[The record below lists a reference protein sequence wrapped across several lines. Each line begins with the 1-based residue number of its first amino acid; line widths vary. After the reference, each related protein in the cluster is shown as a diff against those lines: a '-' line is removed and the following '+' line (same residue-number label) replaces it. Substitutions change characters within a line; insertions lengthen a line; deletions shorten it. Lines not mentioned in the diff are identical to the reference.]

1 MPLDT
6 QQSNQPQPERDYLA
20 AGLAEYAHDPLGF
33 VLAAFPWGE
42 PGPLA
47 NASGP
52 EPWQRLVLEDIGN
65 NLQRSDDVVREAIA
79 SGHGVGK
86 SCLVAW
92 VILWA
97 MTTCVDARVA
107 VTANTEPQLRTKTW
121 PELHKWYR
129 LFKGRHWFTATA
141 TSLFFNDAEHRDN
154 WKADALTWS
163 ENNTEAFAGLHNKG
177 RRIVLIFDEA
187 SAIADKVWEVAEGAL
202 TDEGTEIVWLA
213 LGNPTRNTGRFRECF
228 GSLKHR
234 WHHQQVDSRT
244 VSFVNKEQ
252 AAQWVTDYGEDSDFV
267 RVRVKGEFPR
277 AGSTQF
283 IDGERVEQAMARPTV
298 LDATAPLIM
307 GVDIARQGEDQ
318 TVIRF
323 RQGIDARSLPASKF
337 RIPDL
342 MQVAS
347 RVGEQIDLYKPAAVF
362 VDATGIGAGVFDRL
376 QQLGYQQVVAVNF
389 GSKADRGS
397 IGDAT
402 ASYANKRAEMWGY
415 LKNWCSTGCLPVD
428 RDLEADL
435 TGVEYGYDAAN
446 AILLEKKEDMRRRGL
461 ASPDDGDALA
471 LTFAYPVAVRDQ
483 RQSQRVE
490 ELYANLRR
498 RVV

>member
-1 MPLDT
+1 MP
-6 QQSNQPQPERDYLA
+6 RDGAIDPLA
-20 AGLAEYAHDPLGF
+20 AHVGQYVLDPLGF
-33 VLAAFPWGE
+33 VLNCFPWE
-42 PGPLA
+42 RPGTDLA
-47 NASGP
+47 NSTGP
-52 EPWQRLVLEDIGN
+52 EPWQRQVLEEIGKG
-65 NLQRSDDVVREAIA
+65 LQRSDDVIREAVA
-79 SGHGVGK
+79 SGHGPGK
-86 SCLVAW
+86 TALVAW
-92 VILWA
+92 IVLWGMA
-97 MTTCVDARVA
+97 TCVDARVA

-121 PELHKWYR
+121 PELHKWHR
-129 LFKGRHWFTATA
+129 LFIASQWFTATA
-141 TSLFFNDAEHRDN
+141 TSLFRNDPEHRDT

-163 ENNTEAFAGLHNKG
+163 ENNTEAFAGLHNRG

-202 TDEGTEIVWLA
+202 TDEATEIVWCVF
-213 LGNPTRNTGRFRECF
+213 GNPTRNTGRFRECF

-234 WHHQQVDSRT
+234 WNRQQVDSRT
-244 VSFVNKEQ
+244 VSFVNKDQ
-252 AAQWVTDYGEDSDFV
+252 INQWIADYGEDSDFV

-283 IDGERVEQAMARPTV
+283 IDGERVEQAMQRPTV
-298 LDATAPLIM
+298 QDTAAPLIM

-323 RQGIDARSLPASKF
+323 RQGTDARSLPALKF

-376 QQLGYQQVVAVNF
+376 QQLGYSQVVAVNF
-389 GSKADRGS
+389 GAKADRGNV
-397 IGDAT
+397 GDA
-402 ASYANKRAEMWGY
+402 AAAYANKRAEMWGY
-415 LKNWCSTGCLPVD
+415 LKNWCTTGCLPVD

-435 TGVEYGYDAAN
+435 VGVEYGYDAAN

-471 LTFAYPVAVRDQ
+471 LTFAYPVAAKDE
-483 RQSQRVE
+483 RQTRRVE
-490 ELYANLRR
+490 DLYANLRR

>member
-1 MPLDT
+1 
-6 QQSNQPQPERDYLA
+6 
-20 AGLAEYAHDPLGF
+20 
-33 VLAAFPWGE
+33 
-42 PGPLA
+42 
-47 NASGP
+47 
-52 EPWQRLVLEDIGN
+52 
-65 NLQRSDDVVREAIA
+65 
-79 SGHGVGK
+79 
-86 SCLVAW
+86 
-92 VILWA
+92 
-97 MTTCVDARVA
+97 
-107 VTANTEPQLRTKTW
+107 LRTKTW
-121 PELHKWYR
+121 PELHKWHD
-129 LFKGRHWFTATA
+129 LFVGRHLFTVTA
-141 TSLFFNDAEHRDN
+141 TSMFRADPAHRDT

-163 ENNTEAFAGLHNKG
+163 EYNTEAFAGLHNKG

-202 TDEGTEIVWLA
+202 TDADTEIVWCA
-213 LGNPTRNTGRFRECF
+213 FGNPTRNTGRFRECF

-234 WHHQQVDSRT
+234 WNRQQVDARQVPFS
-244 VSFVNKEQ
+244 NKTQVAEWI
-252 AAQWVTDYGEDSDFV
+252 ADYGEDSDFV

-283 IDGERVEQAMARPTV
+283 IDGERVEQAMQRPTV
-298 LDATAPLIM
+298 LDAAAPLIM

-318 TVIRF
+318 TVICF
-323 RQGIDARSLPASKF
+323 RQGIDARSLPAAKF

-347 RVGEQIDLYKPAAVF
+347 RVGEQIDLYKPAGVF

-376 QQLGYQQVVAVNF
+376 QQLGYTQVVAVNF
-389 GSKADRGS
+389 GASPDRGS

-402 ASYANKRAEMWGY
+402 AAYANKRAEMWGY
-415 LKNWCSTGCLPVD
+415 LKNWCLTGCLPVD
-428 RDLEADL
+428 RDLADDL
-435 TGVEYGYDAAN
+435 VGVEYGYNAAN
-446 AILLEKKEDMRRRGL
+446 AILLERKDDMRKRGL
-461 ASPDDGDALA
+461 ASPDYGDALA

>member
-1 MPLDT
+1 MPLDS
-6 QQSNQPQPERDYLA
+6 QAERDDLA
-20 AGLAEYAHDPLGF
+20 LELAQYAHDPLGF
-33 VLAAFPWGE
+33 VLAAFPWRE
-42 PGPLA
+42 PGTPLEHA
-47 NASGP
+47 AGP
-52 EPWQRLVLEDIGN
+52 EPWQRAVLEEIGN
-65 NLQRSDDVVREAIA
+65 NLQRSDDPIRQAVA

-86 SCLVAW
+86 SALVAW
-92 VILWA
+92 ITLWA
-97 MTTCVDARVA
+97 MATCVDCRVA
-107 VTANTEPQLRTKTW
+107 ITANTEPQLRTKTW
-121 PELHKWYR
+121 PELHKWHR
-129 LFKGRHWFTATA
+129 LFVARHWFTVTA
-141 TSLFFNDAEHRDN
+141 TSLFSADAEHRDN
-154 WKADALTWS
+154 WRADCLTWS
-163 ENNTEAFAGLHNKG
+163 ENNTEAFAGLHNRGK
-177 RRIVLIFDEA
+177 RIVLIFDEA

-202 TDEGTEIVWLA
+202 TDENTEIVCA
-213 LGNPTRNTGRFRECF
+213 AFGNPTRNTGRFRECF

-234 WHHQQVDSRT
+234 WNRQQVDSRT
-244 VSFVNKEQ
+244 VSLGINKEQ
-252 AAQWVTDYGEDSDFV
+252 ITEWVKDYGEDSDFV

-283 IDGERVEQAMARPTV
+283 IDGERVEQAMARLTV
-298 LDATAPLIM
+298 KDTSAPLIM

-323 RQGIDARSLPASKF
+323 RQGLDARSLPATKF

-347 RVGEQIDLYKPAAVF
+347 RVGEQIDLYKPTAVF

-376 QQLGYQQVVAVNF
+376 QQLGYSQVVAVNF
-389 GSKADRGS
+389 GAKADRGS
-397 IGDAT
+397 IGDA
-402 ASYANKRAEMWGY
+402 AAAYANKRAEMWGY
-415 LKNWCSTGCLPVD
+415 LKNWCTTGCLPVD

-435 TGVEYGYDAAN
+435 IGVEYGYDAAN

-471 LTFAYPVAVRDQ
+471 LTFAYPVAAKDERTTR
-483 RQSQRVE
+483 RQE

>member
-1 MPLDT
+1 MPLDNS
-6 QQSNQPQPERDYLA
+6 QQQRLDIVTELGQF
-20 AGLAEYAHDPLGF
+20 AHDPLGF
-33 VLAAFPWGE
+33 VLAAFPWRKAGTPLE
-42 PGPLA
+42 HDAGPL
-47 NASGP
+47 
-52 EPWQRLVLEDIGN
+52 PWQRTVLEEIGQG
-65 NLQRSDDVVREAIA
+65 LRRSDDVIREAVA
-79 SGHGVGK
+79 SGHGIGK
-86 SCLVAW
+86 GALSSW
-92 VILWA
+92 IILWA
-97 MTTCVDARVA
+97 MTTCIGCRVA

-121 PELHKWYR
+121 PELHKWHD
-129 LFKGRHWFTATA
+129 LFVGRHLFTVTA
-141 TSLFFNDAEHRDN
+141 TSMFRADPAHRDT

-163 ENNTEAFAGLHNKG
+163 EYNTEAFAGLHNKG

-202 TDEGTEIVWLA
+202 TDADTEIVWCA
-213 LGNPTRNTGRFRECF
+213 FGNPTRNTGRFRECF

-234 WHHQQVDSRT
+234 WNRQQVDARQVPFS
-244 VSFVNKEQ
+244 NKTQVAEWI
-252 AAQWVTDYGEDSDFV
+252 ADYGEDSDFV

-283 IDGERVEQAMARPTV
+283 IDGERVEQAMQRPTV
-298 LDATAPLIM
+298 LDAAAPLIM

-318 TVIRF
+318 TVICF
-323 RQGIDARSLPASKF
+323 RQGIDARSLPAAKF

-347 RVGEQIDLYKPAAVF
+347 RVGEQIDLYKPAGVF

-376 QQLGYQQVVAVNF
+376 QQLGYTQVVAVNF
-389 GSKADRGS
+389 GASPDRGS

-402 ASYANKRAEMWGY
+402 AAYANKRAEMWGY
-415 LKNWCSTGCLPVD
+415 LKNWCLTGCLPVD
-428 RDLEADL
+428 RDLADDL
-435 TGVEYGYDAAN
+435 VGVEYGYNAAN
-446 AILLEKKEDMRRRGL
+446 AILLERKDDMRKRGL
-461 ASPDDGDALA
+461 ASPDYGDALA